1 MAQSCSANSLNL
13 KYLRSP
19 AVRLDNKCQFSCVC
33 SEFCFMTFW
42 LQPQRTS
49 SSKWGSCISCSSQTC
64 FAVILNFIQG
74 RMETSSYCNVAAY
87 DWILNQVQD
96 DGYREPRLE
105 EGMLVNQEDMFG
117 RCQHIHPTNLRMNR
131 YGFPFGSKIK
141 PLCILCLINKYFLLV
156 YFCEKYFFPIF
167 VLEFSLYVY
176 FQDIVV
182 SN

>member
-105 EGMLVNQEDMFG
+105 EGVLVNQEGYVWTM
-117 RCQHIHPTNLRMNR
+117 PTYSSNRFADEPYKLTSSKRTTILKKKRNFAFKRM
-131 YGFPFGSKIK
+131 
-141 PLCILCLINKYFLLV
+141 
-156 YFCEKYFFPIF
+156 
-167 VLEFSLYVY
+167 
-176 FQDIVV
+176 
-182 SN
+182 